1 MVGKQSPEWLGTDWL
16 LIQFSVQR
24 KRAIVKYI
32 EFVRKEEGQ
41 ESIWENLNQQIFMGD
56 ENF

>member
-41 ESIWENLNQQIFMGD
+41 ESIWENLNQQIYMGD